1 MTTIE
6 RFSLERHAGE
16 YASWPLRTRLLLD
29 GAPTPVTLPGYTI
42 LHQFEIAPGFL
53 IVTDCDCPYE
63 EATTFALL
71 SRDLRL
77 LSVRTLSSMY
87 GSFLLDQLDWT
98 DADHLVA
105 TFHGGLRY
113 RITIRERW
121 IPLLRPKLGVRRLR

>member
-1 MTTIE
+1 MTPID

-71 SRDLRL
+71 SPDLRL
-77 LSVRTLSSMY
+77 LSVRTFSSMY
-87 GSFLLDQLDWT
+87 GSFLLDAVDWI
-98 DADHLVA
+98 DANHLVA
-105 TFHGGLRY
+105 TFHGALRY
-113 RITIRERW
+113 RITIRDRG
-121 IPLLRPKLGVRRLR
+121 IPFLRPRLGVRRLR